1 MSSRRDFLWGLGAAL
16 LSTARAQAAVSELLV
31 VAHRRIPVPGLNDV
45 ELEAIF
51 LTLRRYW
58 DGSKIIIPFNLPP
71 RSELRIEFD
80 QAVLR
85 MGPDEVGRYWLDRRV
100 RGGAPPPRQAPDP
113 VTLVRLVARL
123 EGAIGYV
130 PAGVPLDDVR
140 VLLKVHN
147 GKVVRP

>member
-1 MSSRRDFLWGLGAAL
+1 MTSRRHFILGLGSAL
-16 LSTARAQAAVSELLV
+16 LATARAEAGSTELLV
-31 VAHRRIPVPGLNDV
+31 VTHRRVPVPSLNDV
-45 ELEAIF
+45 ELESIF

-58 DGSKIIIPFNLPP
+58 DGSKVIIPFNLAP
-71 RSELRIEFD
+71 RSEHRIQFD

-85 MGPDEVGRYWLDRRV
+85 MGPDDVGRYWLDRRV

-130 PAGVPLDDVR
+130 PVGMPLDDVR
-140 VLLKVHN
+140 VVLKVHN
-147 GKVVRP
+147 GKVTRP

>member
-1 MSSRRDFLWGLGAAL
+1 MASRRHFLLGLGAAVV
-16 LSTARAQAAVSELLV
+16 AAGRAEAGPSDLHV
-31 VAHRRIPVPGLNDV
+31 VAHRRVPVPSLNDV

-71 RSELRIEFD
+71 RSELRIQFD

-130 PAGVPLDDVR
+130 PSDVPLDDVR
-140 VLLKVHN
+140 VLLRVHN
-147 GKVVRP
+147 GKVTRP

>member
-1 MSSRRDFLWGLGAAL
+1 MATRRDFLLGLGAAL
-16 LSTARAQAAVSELLV
+16 AATARTEAAPSELFV
-31 VAHRRIPVPGLNDV
+31 VAHRRVPVQSLNDA

-58 DGSKIIIPFNLPP
+58 DGSRVIIPFNLTP

-113 VTLVRLVARL
+113 GTLVRLVARL

-130 PAGVPLDDVR
+130 PLGVPLGDVR

-147 GKVVRP
+147 GKVIRP

>member
-1 MSSRRDFLWGLGAAL
+1 MTSRRHFLLGISAAL
-16 LSTARAQAAVSELLV
+16 AGATRAEAGPSDLFV
-31 VAHRRIPVPGLNDV
+31 VAHRRVPVQSLNDV

-71 RSELRIEFD
+71 RRDLRIQFD

-113 VTLVRLVARL
+113 VTAVRLVARL

-130 PAGVPLDDVR
+130 PAGVPLEDVR

-147 GKVVRP
+147 GKVIRP

>member
-1 MSSRRDFLWGLGAAL
+1 MILRRHFL
-16 LSTARAQAAVSELLV
+16 LSLGSALFAAEVAAAGASELLV
-31 VAHRRIPVPGLNDV
+31 VAHPRVPVEGLNDA
-45 ELEAIF
+45 ELESIF

-58 DGSKIIIPFNLPP
+58 DGSSVIIPFNLPP
-71 RSELRIEFD
+71 RSELRIQFD
-80 QAVLR
+80 EAVLR

-130 PAGVPLDDVR
+130 PPTVPLDDVR
-140 VLLKVHN
+140 VLLKVQN
-147 GKVVRP
+147 GKVIRP

>member
-1 MSSRRDFLWGLGAAL
+1 MATGRRHFLLGFGCAL
-16 LSTARAQAAVSELLV
+16 LPARAEAAPSELFV
-31 VAHRRIPVPGLNDV
+31 VAHRRAPVHDLNDV
-45 ELEAIF
+45 ELESIF

-71 RSELRIEFD
+71 RSELRIQFD

-130 PAGVPLDDVR
+130 PLGAPLEEVR
-140 VLLKVHN
+140 VLLKVQN